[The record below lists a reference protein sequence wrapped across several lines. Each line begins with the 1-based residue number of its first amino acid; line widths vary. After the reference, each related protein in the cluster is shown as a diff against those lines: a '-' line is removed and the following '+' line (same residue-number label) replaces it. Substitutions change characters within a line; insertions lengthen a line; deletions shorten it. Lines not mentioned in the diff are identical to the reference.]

1 MSTPEE
7 IEASRVRAMGLAS
20 EDGVRAAAWLGRS
33 YELGE
38 PPNLTE
44 AEHWCRVAAEQRH
57 RGAMARLG
65 RLLHRGSDP
74 EARRWL
80 GLMADLGHDESRYL
94 LGMNLVRD
102 EPVDLDRARSV
113 ARGIQSRGNQRRLL
127 SWITHRDWRR
137 TAGPVFGTRRSTTP
151 KPYQTLAGWL
161 WSADV
166 TIGGHTVPLSVEY
179 QPGRPVAMGPPMWD
193 ELLDL
198 GWLVVL
204 LQEQQDGSTGL
215 SHDRLLEV
223 IFDPWDP
230 RMDEIVESVRA
241 WTESFAE

>member
-20 EDGVRAAAWLGRS
+20 EGDVRAAAWLGRS

-38 PPNLTE
+38 PRSRTE
-44 AEHWCRVAAEQRH
+44 ARHWLRMAAEQGH
-57 RGAMARLG
+57 RGAMVRLG

-80 GLMADLGHDESRYL
+80 GLTADLGHDESRYL
-94 LGMNLVRD
+94 LGMNLVRS

-113 ARGIQSRGNQRRLL
+113 ALGIQGGGNRRRLL
-127 SWITHRDWRR
+127 TRITEVDWHRAAD
-137 TAGPVFGTRRSTTP
+137 PVFGTRRSTTP
-151 KPYQTLAGWL
+151 KPYLTLAGWL

-166 TIGGHTVPLSVEY
+166 STGGHTVPLSVEY
-179 QPGRPVAMGPPMWD
+179 QPHRRAMDVTSMWD
-193 ELLDL
+193 QLLDL

-204 LQEQQDGSTGL
+204 LQEQ
-215 SHDRLLEV
+215 
-223 IFDPWDP
+223 
-230 RMDEIVESVRA
+230 
-241 WTESFAE
+241 

>member
-1 MSTPEE
+1 M
-7 IEASRVRAMGLAS
+7 
-20 EDGVRAAAWLGRS
+20 
-33 YELGE
+33 
-38 PPNLTE
+38 
-44 AEHWCRVAAEQRH
+44 
-57 RGAMARLG
+57 
-65 RLLHRGSDP
+65 
-74 EARRWL
+74 
-80 GLMADLGHDESRYL
+80 
-94 LGMNLVRD
+94 
-102 EPVDLDRARSV
+102 
-113 ARGIQSRGNQRRLL
+113 
-127 SWITHRDWRR
+127 
-137 TAGPVFGTRRSTTP
+137 
-151 KPYQTLAGWL
+151 
-161 WSADV
+161 
-166 TIGGHTVPLSVEY
+166 PLSVEY